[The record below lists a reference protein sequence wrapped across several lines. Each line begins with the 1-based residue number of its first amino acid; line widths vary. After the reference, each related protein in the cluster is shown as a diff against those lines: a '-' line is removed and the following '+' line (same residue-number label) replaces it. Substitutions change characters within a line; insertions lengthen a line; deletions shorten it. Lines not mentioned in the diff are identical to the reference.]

1 MKRIIPSFFLVML
14 LIACSGCTSTPP
26 PTEVPVNET
35 PTLPVL
41 HHNDVAVDLSGIEVR
56 DPELFTANL
65 TSTITTVLPDSR
77 AGLLLDHGWNI
88 TSVRQEFDEEVLDR
102 PYVRVEFMKN
112 NLSFYF
118 LVDEEKDQIIRG
130 YCGAKVWVAGPISGP
145 LPKDYSQSFDKHTR
159 RLYVYD
165 YRNGTWSDNDE
176 VTVYTKN
183 GISVFVE
190 DKEVMIYDKNDIYY
204 LDHDF

>member
-1 MKRIIPSFFLVML
+1 MAHQITPCFLASLTLIVL
-14 LIACSGCTSTPP
+14 LVCSGCTSTNPP
-26 PTEVPVNET
+26 AEVPVIET

-41 HHNDVAVDLSGIEVR
+41 HHNDVAVDLAGIEVR

-118 LVDEEKDQIIRG
+118 LVDEEKDQIIGG

-145 LPKDYSQSFDKHTR
+145 LPKDYSQALDKHTR
-159 RLYVYD
+159 QWWVFDHRDESVGMVMAYD
-165 YRNGTWSDNDE
+165 
-176 VTVYTKN
+176 KN
-183 GISVFVE
+183 GIYRF
-190 DKEVMIYDKNDIYY
+190 NP
-204 LDHDF
+204 DF

>member
-1 MKRIIPSFFLVML
+1 MTDQVKIQFLTFL
-14 LIACSGCTSTPP
+14 ALITLIACSGCTSTPP
-26 PTEVPVNET
+26 PTAVPVNET

-41 HHNDVAVDLSGIEVR
+41 HHNDVAVDLSAIEIN

-65 TSTITTVLPDSR
+65 TSTVSTVLPDSR

-88 TSVRQEFDEEVLDR
+88 TSVRQEFNDEVLDR

-145 LPKDYSQSFDKHTR
+145 LPKDYSQAFDKHTR
-159 RLYVYD
+159 QWWVFDHRDESVGMVMAYD
-165 YRNGTWSDNDE
+165 
-176 VTVYTKN
+176 KN
-183 GISVFVE
+183 GIYRF
-190 DKEVMIYDKNDIYY
+190 NP
-204 LDHDF
+204 DF

>member
-1 MKRIIPSFFLVML
+1 MAHQITPCFLASLTLIVL
-14 LIACSGCTSTPP
+14 LVCSGCTSTNP
-26 PTEVPVNET
+26 PTEAPVIET

-41 HHNDVAVDLSGIEVR
+41 HHNDVAVDLAGIEVR
-56 DPELFTANL
+56 EPELFTANL

-145 LPKDYSQSFDKHTR
+145 LPKDYSQALDKHTR
-159 RLYVYD
+159 QWWVFDHR
-165 YRNGTWSDNDE
+165 DE
-176 VTVYTKN
+176 
-183 GISVFVE
+183 SVGM
-190 DKEVMIYDKNDIYY
+190 VMAYDKSGIYRFNP
-204 LDHDF
+204 DF